1 MANFSYNGPS
11 GITFSADS
19 FEEIYS
25 PGQTGAVVNNIYS
38 LAYTENNSRRVS
50 FYGYLWSNFRFQA
63 TINLSRRSGNSFTA
77 SSLEMNV
84 YSGYTPNADYRLEGS
99 VSFDGIGITGG
110 TIKKESFTLSS
121 GLTFS

>member
-38 LAYTENNSRRVS
+38 FAYTENNSRRLS

-63 TINLSRRSGNSFTA
+63 TILVLKEVFPLTE
-77 SSLEMNV
+77 LELLV
-84 YSGYTPNADYRLEGS
+84 ET
-99 VSFDGIGITGG
+99 
-110 TIKKESFTLSS
+110 
-121 GLTFS
+121 